1 MLVLFFVFLLLYL
14 LTPFIFAYAYAN
26 GIVEIKFLL
35 GEGANIT
42 AATVTYI
49 AFERRRNFT
58 RQNGI
63 IRLHVLNYEMH
74 ESKLQQS
81 QAIIADE
88 AAALGISTEQHWE
101 KCFECNLIILFFL
114 EEISLLRQ
122 IFSASTVC
130 VACVF
135 LPFDITDLDEE
146 EIEKEFV
153 EKSHLLTLKHRNQ
166 DECGDQGSYN
176 KGYKDAD
183 SVSSFLA
190 LTHRSETRVSV

>member
-1 MLVLFFVFLLLYL
+1 
-14 LTPFIFAYAYAN
+14 
-26 GIVEIKFLL
+26 
-35 GEGANIT
+35 
-42 AATVTYI
+42 
-49 AFERRRNFT
+49 
-58 RQNGI
+58 
-63 IRLHVLNYEMH
+63 MH

>member
-1 MLVLFFVFLLLYL
+1 
-14 LTPFIFAYAYAN
+14 
-26 GIVEIKFLL
+26 
-35 GEGANIT
+35 
-42 AATVTYI
+42 
-49 AFERRRNFT
+49 
-58 RQNGI
+58 
-63 IRLHVLNYEMH
+63 MH

-101 KCFECNLIILFFL
+101 K
-114 EEISLLRQ
+114 Q

-190 LTHRSETRVSV
+190 LTHRLPAQQEYKLVGVEPESSALQVFPTLRKQLPKTHEYLVQMVGENFKEYSEEMERIGDKKATAFMMRPICLDTRASVTVNQQGVHDPRR